1 MQKRTWAARLLLLLV
16 FLPILMFSSLHIHES
31 VAYEGECYECANHL
45 HHSGHISLQT
55 ASFHDCV
62 LCQFVT
68 LSFVVAVLVT
78 LPTVLQARSFII
90 NNPTTNYLFSI
101 CRHHIPRAPPVI

>member
-1 MQKRTWAARLLLLLV
+1 MQKRTWAARLLLLV
-16 FLPILMFSSLHIHES
+16 FLPVLMFSSLHIHEY
-31 VAYEGECYECANHL
+31 AAAEGECYECANHL

-68 LSFVVAVLVT
+68 LTFVAAVAVVLLMAVQAPAVVIVS
-78 LPTVLQARSFII
+78 PTAYCPSALRRQNS
-90 NNPTTNYLFSI
+90 
-101 CRHHIPRAPPVI
+101 PRAPPVI